1 MSYIRRG
8 AAVQAQ
14 QRRGERNRDV
24 VWLEVNGHHIVNIY
38 REPNTMAM
46 INYTVGIV
54 PGPRT
59 LIGGDFNAKHD
70 TYEPG
75 VLSATQGATLANWS
89 QDTGMDFIGEVGVP
103 THRAGHV
110 IDLTFSNIP
119 FAETVVRRDMDCG
132 SDHFTQVTTIPGR
145 ESGAYWLPKV
155 MNIASDAELETAT
168 EQLTDLFQRAIRTAG
183 RPATDRARSAPW
195 WDSESASA
203 YSLYKRSG
211 RTLEDRKRM
220 LSATRKAKKREYW
233 RRLIDNASDDADL
246 YKVVGWHKA
255 APSLKFPPL
264 VVDGQQIEG
273 TREKAQI
280 LLDKVLHRYDS
291 TDDLDTDPVSENRAP
306 TLPWDTNVS
315 LEEVERNTIGVSS
328 TSPGADK
335 VTVRLLKACWGS
347 IKGYIRDLFECCL
360 KRSYFPKVWRL
371 AEVVMLP
378 KVGKKDKSSVR
389 SWRPIALLSCVG
401 KGLERIIARRIAWTS
416 LTHSTLS
423 PQHCGALP
431 KRSAMDLVAAFVHDV
446 ECAFARKREVTL
458 VTMDVQG
465 AFDALLPR
473 RLLKRMQDQGWP
485 TSLLKMIRSFLQ
497 ERRVMVRLENVYTDE
512 SRVQCGTPQGSPLSP
527 VLYMLYLAELLNQD
541 QALRFGYADDI
552 ALYRVGKTLEDN
564 IKAIT
569 RDVQQIEA
577 WGSANKVAFA
587 PEKLEMMHFTRRRHI
602 RAPEAVISPTLTIR
616 PTTSAPGDTKQPAL
630 RWLGVWFDRKL
641 TFKRHIAERVEK
653 ARKVALHIK
662 HLANTL
668 HGPPAASLRKAT
680 ITCVMPSLFY
690 GAEAWYPGRTRQ
702 STGGGYLRGTIV
714 STRMGS
720 HIAKANK
727 VINLAT
733 RGVLPTWRTTPTV
746 ANLRDAGLPPC
757 EVALEHIRINMAL
770 RLRRLDIRHPLTMR
784 LIAPG
789 HRTQDGT
796 RLRSADR
803 LLPGAPRPILSPPH
817 YTPGCRMDPTMGI
830 DKETAAASFTD
841 WWNALPPN
849 TITIFSDGSE
859 SYDDMG
865 KHVGYGYAIYQGQTL
880 AATGKGAINTLSHVF
895 DAEAIGALKGLQKA
909 LTLPSDADTERWL
922 CIDSTSVI
930 WCKRANASDTSQ
942 WAFLESHRLIDRHA
956 VNIRWSPGHQGIIGN
971 EAADELADAG
981 AKSGIVDPGLTTQ
994 PTISGIGSIARGLA
1008 RNATSD
1014 WWYKNKSTLSGGYR
1028 QWQLDYALKEPIEL
1042 HLPRPTLHR
1051 LLALRSRHGD
1061 FEAYHRRFK
1070 HEDAETHCP
1079 CGKAKTPEH
1088 LVFCEISVRRF
1099 HSWPLKPTRPPT
1111 NAGEGHDYIRQ
1122 LLDRPQEFERFV
1134 TTTRARRITLYDDT
1148 KAAS

>member
-1 MSYIRRG
+1 
-8 AAVQAQ
+8 
-14 QRRGERNRDV
+14 
-24 VWLEVNGHHIVNIY
+24 
-38 REPNTMAM
+38 
-46 INYTVGIV
+46 
-54 PGPRT
+54 
-59 LIGGDFNAKHD
+59 
-70 TYEPG
+70 
-75 VLSATQGATLANWS
+75 
-89 QDTGMDFIGEVGVP
+89 
-103 THRAGHV
+103 
-110 IDLTFSNIP
+110 
-119 FAETVVRRDMDCG
+119 
-132 SDHFTQVTTIPGR
+132 
-145 ESGAYWLPKV
+145 
-155 MNIASDAELETAT
+155 
-168 EQLTDLFQRAIRTAG
+168 
-183 RPATDRARSAPW
+183 
-195 WDSESASA
+195 
-203 YSLYKRSG
+203 
-211 RTLEDRKRM
+211 M
-220 LSATRKAKKREYW
+220 LSATRKAKREYW
-233 RRLIDNASDDADL
+233 RRLIDSASDDADL
-246 YKVVGWHKA
+246 YKVVGWHRA
-255 APSLKFPPL
+255 APSLKSPPL
-264 VVDGQQIEG
+264 VVDGQPIEG
-273 TREKAQI
+273 TREKAQA

-291 TDDLDTDPVSENRAP
+291 TDDLEADPILENRAS

-335 VTVRLLKACWGS
+335 VTVRLLKACWDS
-347 IKGYIRDLFECCL
+347 VKGYIRDLFECCL

-378 KVGKKDKSSVR
+378 KVGKKDKSSIR

-401 KGLERIIARRIAWTS
+401 KGLERTIARRIAWTS

-431 KRSAMDLVAAFVHDV
+431 KRSAMDLVSAFVHDV
-446 ECAFARKREVTL
+446 ECAFARKRKVTL

-485 TSLLKMIRSFLQ
+485 VPLLKMIRSFLQ
-497 ERRVMVRLENVYTDE
+497 ERKVMVRLEDAYTDE

-552 ALYRVGKTLEDN
+552 ALYR
-564 IKAIT
+564 
-569 RDVQQIEA
+569 IEA
-577 WGSANKVAFA
+577 WGLANKVAFA
-587 PEKLEMMHFTRRRHI
+587 PEKLEMMHFTRRRHAH
-602 RAPEAVISPTLTIR
+602 APEAVISPTLTIQ

-630 RWLGVWFDRKL
+630 RWLGVWLDRKL

-662 HLANTL
+662 HLANTV

-680 ITCVMPSLFY
+680 ITCVMPSLLY
-690 GAEAWYPGRTRQ
+690 GAEAWYPGRTRL
-702 STGGGYLRGTIV
+702 STGGGHLRGTMV

-720 HIAKANK
+720 RIAKADK

-733 RGVLPTWRTTPTV
+733 KGVLPVWRTTPIV

-770 RLRRLDIRHPLTMR
+770 RLRRLD
-784 LIAPG
+784 
-789 HRTQDGT
+789 
-796 RLRSADR
+796 
-803 LLPGAPRPILSPPH
+803 
-817 YTPGCRMDPTMGI
+817 GI
-830 DKETAAASFTD
+830 DKETAAASFND

-849 TITIFSDGSE
+849 TVTIFSDGSE
-859 SYDDMG
+859 SYDDAG
-865 KHVGYGYAIYQGQTL
+865 KHVGYGYAIYQGQAL
-880 AATGKGAINTLSHVF
+880 VATGKGAINTLSHVF

-909 LTLPSDADTERWL
+909 LTLPSNADTQRWL

-956 VNIRWSPGHQGIIGN
+956 VNIRWSPGHQGITGN
-971 EAADELADAG
+971 EAADSLADAG
-981 AKSGIVDPGLTTQ
+981 AKSDIVDPGPTAQ
-994 PTISGIGSIARGLA
+994 PTISGIGSIARSLA
-1008 RNATSD
+1008 HNVTSG
-1014 WWYKNKSTLSGGYR
+1014 WWRKNEPTLSGGYR
-1028 QWQLDYALKEPIEL
+1028 KWQLDYALKEPMEL
-1042 HLPRPTLHR
+1042 KLSRPTLHR

-1061 FEAYHRRFK
+1061 FEAYHKRFK

-1099 HSWPLKPTRPPT
+1099 HS
-1111 NAGEGHDYIRQ
+1111 
-1122 LLDRPQEFERFV
+1122 
-1134 TTTRARRITLYDDT
+1134 ARHNTLYDDT